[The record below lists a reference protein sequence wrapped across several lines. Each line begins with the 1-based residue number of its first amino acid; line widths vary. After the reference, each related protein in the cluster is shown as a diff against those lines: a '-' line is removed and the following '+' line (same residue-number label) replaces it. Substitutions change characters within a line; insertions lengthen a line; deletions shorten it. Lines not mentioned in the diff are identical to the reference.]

1 MDRVCRFALLEE
13 FRERNWVGRRQELDL
28 KLKRDGLNAL
38 PTLGRPHYAAYR
50 QCPLLFEKLSHRD
63 IRSHHE
69 TFDDVLSHVVPA
81 DGKVFHLS
89 IFDYRVGFHT
99 SEGKR
104 PVLFADTAQPL
115 RDFLL
120 QTKLCF
126 HP

>member
-13 FRERNWVGRRQELDL
+13 FRERNWVGRRRELDP

-50 QCPLLFEKLSHRD
+50 QCPLLFQKLSHRD

-81 DGKVFHLS
+81 DDKVFHLS
-89 IFDYRVGFHT
+89 IFAYPVGSHT
-99 SEGKR
+99 SDGTR
-104 PVLFADTAQPL
+104 PELFAATAQSPRGL
-115 RDFLL
+115 
-120 QTKLCF
+120 
-126 HP
+126 